1 MKNNIEDDIR
11 EIINEGIKKIVA
23 EETAITVEKVKIR
36 CMELAKDFKYKYKV
50 SHDPANGETNIVI
63 QVRDIDIQLCG
74 RL

>member
-50 SHDPANGETNIVI
+50 IGNDLNGDPNCEEKY
-63 QVRDIDIQLCG
+63 
-74 RL
+74 